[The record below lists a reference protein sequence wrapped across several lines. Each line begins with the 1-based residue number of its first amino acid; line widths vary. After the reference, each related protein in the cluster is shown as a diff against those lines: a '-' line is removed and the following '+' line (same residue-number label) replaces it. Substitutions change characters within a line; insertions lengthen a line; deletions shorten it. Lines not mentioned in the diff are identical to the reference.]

1 MCAHRK
7 LDALCN
13 GDTVLGNLWWSVWL
27 LEHGVAPFRPEGYLQ
42 KQTCREVA
50 LWRQKISLPESTGF
64 GGEEK
69 LACNR
74 SWGYT
79 CTYFHF
85 RMCTWTASASL
96 STPASIM
103 PRPSVPKRRSL
114 PAAAMRVACI
124 ERLGAARPA
133 VCFTIER
140 IICIAGME
148 TYDEYF
154 RTQSERAGSPP

>member
-1 MCAHRK
+1 MLFA
-7 LDALCN
+7 
-13 GDTVLGNLWWSVWL
+13 TVT
-27 LEHGVAPFRPEGYLQ
+27 P
-42 KQTCREVA
+42 
-50 LWRQKISLPESTGF
+50 SLVIF
-64 GGEEK
+64 GGPYGCSSTALRPFGPRVTFRSKHAGKWRYGVKKYPFQNQQALVERK

-79 CTYFHF
+79 CAYFHF